1 MSNVTEN
8 QNASPPRNNPFAKR
22 IPLLIVALVGALAY
36 VYIARTLVDAKPVAV
51 SGVIRING
59 TPLPSGV
66 ISFRAVDP
74 NRGSYAMGSIG
85 KDGSYTAETP
95 HVGAGVL
102 PGEYQVGVLANEDPT
117 KYTREEYDALVGLG
131 KPGIPSLV
139 PKIFTDPGTSG
150 LTVKIA
156 APGPQVYDLD
166 LKGEVSGPVKSNV
179 SGN

>member
-1 MSNVTEN
+1 MTEKP
-8 QNASPPRNNPFAKR
+8 NAAPQRANPLIR
-22 IPLLIVALVGALAY
+22 RLPLLGVVLIGAVAY
-36 VYIARTLVDAKPVAV
+36 VYISRAQLALNPVPV
-51 SGVIRING
+51 KGIVRVNG
-59 TPLPSGV
+59 KPLPSGV

-95 HVGAGVL
+95 HVGAGIL

-150 LTVKIA
+150 LTVTIA

-166 LKGEVSGPVKSNV
+166 LKGELSGPGKSNI